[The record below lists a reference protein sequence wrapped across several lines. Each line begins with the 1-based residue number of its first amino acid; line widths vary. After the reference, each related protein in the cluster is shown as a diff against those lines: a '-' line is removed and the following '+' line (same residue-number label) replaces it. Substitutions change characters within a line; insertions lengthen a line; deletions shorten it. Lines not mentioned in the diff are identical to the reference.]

1 MAFDKA
7 SNFLSKSRWF
17 KLDHKGWLKDFL
29 IGCVLVLSLG
39 LFINFKEIQVDHLE
53 LNSIANKYILAQ
65 TEFDFPDTEATRLLK
80 EESVRDLGK
89 IYYLQDTEISKVEKR
104 IQDTL
109 VERPFWRSELP
120 AVFFEELIKASET
133 LRDVLLK
140 VKFSDQRTLT
150 KLKQVGQFSK
160 NFLIYTPSETT
171 SEMTQDSAEDL
182 WEQIEQTAFLVRT
195 PANQFILQQYRAH
208 PWSLQEDLGQ
218 QHFLSRLIKDSIPL
232 KMTKMLH
239 GSRIINTGDK
249 VTVRHINMLKWM
261 KKKLLAEYHFLNPST
276 IAGSLALAVMMT
288 LVGWFCLKELYPHVL
303 QSSAKKALAV
313 TVIIF
318 TLLIAKLTEYFLVNK
333 VGYLADLCRFPVF
346 VPLVTLLL
354 AILIDRKMAMIVSLF
369 VTLIMATSLIVHY
382 QHFLLIN
389 VVAALVATTLVR
401 TVRKRKEIFEICAK
415 IWLITVPF
423 ILGVNLM
430 ENTAWDYHVLI
441 DMLTSLVSMTITGV
455 IVVTILPVFESI
467 FGIVTDMT
475 LLESADLSHPLL
487 RRLILEAPGT
497 YRHSL
502 AVAALAEEA
511 ALAINANPIFCR
523 VAALYHDI
531 GKLSQPQYFM
541 ENQFCGFNM
550 HQLLTPLESA
560 QVIIAHVA
568 EGAKLAEQY
577 ELPTSLIDV
586 IHEHHGTGLVYY
598 FYHAQ
603 IEQSRA
609 KAVTVEECRF
619 RYPGPTPRSRESAI
633 IMIADCVEAAYRSL
647 EEVTEKTVVELVES
661 IVADKIREHQLDTS
675 HLTFDEI
682 EGIKK
687 AIIRSLVA
695 NTHTRAKYPEKP
707 TAVIWKSE
715 EVFVQLP

>member
-1 MAFDKA
+1 
-7 SNFLSKSRWF
+7 
-17 KLDHKGWLKDFL
+17 
-29 IGCVLVLSLG
+29 LG
-39 LFINFKEIQVDHLE
+39 LFLNFKEIQVDHLE
-53 LNSIANKYILAQ
+53 LNAIANKYILAQ

-80 EESVRDLGK
+80 EESIRDLGK
-89 IYYLQDTEISKVEKR
+89 IYYFQDTEISKVEKR

-109 VERPFWRSELP
+109 VERPFWRHELP
-120 AVFFEELIKASET
+120 TVSFEELIKASEA

-140 VKFSDQRTLT
+140 IKFSDQRTLA

-160 NFLIYTPSETT
+160 NFLIYSSGEVTEGPS
-171 SEMTQDSAEDL
+171 EDL
-182 WEQIEQTAFLVRT
+182 WEQIEQMAFLVRT
-195 PANQFILQQYRAH
+195 PANRFILQQYRAH
-208 PWSLQEDLGQ
+208 PWSLQEDLGK
-218 QHFLSRLIKDSIPL
+218 QHFLSRLIKDSIPR
-232 KMTKMLH
+232 KMTKVLP

-249 VTVRHINMLKWM
+249 VTVRHIDMLKGM
-261 KKKLLAEYHFLNPST
+261 KKKLLSEQHFFNLMT
-276 IAGSLALAVMMT
+276 LTGSLALALMMT
-288 LVGWFCLKELYPHVL
+288 LVGWFYLKTLYPHVL
-303 QSSAKKALAV
+303 QSSAKKALIV

-318 TLLIAKLTEYFLVNK
+318 TLFIAKLTEYFLINK

-346 VPLVTLLL
+346 VPLATMML
-354 AILIDRKMAMIVSLF
+354 AILVDRKVAMIVSLF
-369 VTLIMATSLIVHY
+369 ITLILATTLILHY
-382 QHFLLIN
+382 QHFLVVN
-389 VVAALVATTLVR
+389 VVASLVATILVK

-415 IWLITVPF
+415 IWLVTVPF

-430 ENTAWDYHVLI
+430 ENAPWDYHILI
-441 DMLTSLVSMTITGV
+441 DMSTSLISMTLTGV
-455 IVVTILPVFESI
+455 LVVTILPVLEST

-487 RRLILEAPGT
+487 RRLNLEAPGT

-502 AVAALAEEA
+502 SVAALAEEA

-531 GKLSQPQYFM
+531 GKLTQPQYFT

-560 QVIIAHVA
+560 QVIIAHVS
-568 EGAKLAEQY
+568 EGVKLAEQY
-577 ELPTSLIDV
+577 ELPPSLVDV
-586 IHEHHGTGLVYY
+586 IHEHHGKGLVYY

-609 KAVTVEECRF
+609 KAVMVEECRF

-633 IMIADCVEAAYRSL
+633 IMIADSVEAAFRSL
-647 EEVTEKTVVELVES
+647 EQVTEKAVYELVES

-675 HLTFDEI
+675 RLTFDEI

-687 AIIRSLVA
+687 AMIRSLISNA
-695 NTHTRAKYPEKP
+695 HSRIKYPEKP
-707 TAVIWKSE
+707 TNVVWKSE
-715 EVFVQLP
+715 EVFVQLS